1 MKGIP
6 GIIPDR
12 SGREVAGMIR
22 PTRVLPDGRS
32 RGITFTPFG
41 GLNTSER
48 QLVTDWIK
56 QNRPDF
62 IHRLYSR
69 KK

>member
-1 MKGIP
+1 
-6 GIIPDR
+6 
-12 SGREVAGMIR
+12 VAGMIR
-22 PTRVLPDGRS
+22 PTRVLADGR
-32 RGITFTPFG
+32 RRDNPFTPFD

-62 IHRLYSR
+62 IQRLYSR